1 MDLTIVEASGAT
13 SEQVRV
19 PASVAIRRIIGR
31 LVVLWRLPD
40 AGPDGRALSYHF
52 EDPRTSRQ
60 IDPDT
65 TLALAGVRD
74 KDVLHLVASTVKP
87 SSPTL
92 VQAPSTAAPPVPAA
106 IAAGAATPALADW
119 ATGHT
124 PTPAPSPQRRVSAQ
138 LMTVLGV
145 AALLGIG
152 VAVASGALS
161 GSTKKSVRLP
171 TVAASTSV
179 PAAPPSSPN
188 ESERSSDR
196 EGVMGLLAS
205 YQSAYTGHRV
215 TGLEKLFA
223 GYVRRHGL
231 AAGGCRVSR
240 GLRAVLASYESQFEL
255 GSGSYALTGLTARQV
270 QIDTKTQAHLISHY
284 KITPGGN
291 GDVNFKFS
299 EDGGGWKISEI
310 DAACK

>member
-145 AALLGIG
+145 A
-152 VAVASGALS
+152 GAP
-161 GSTKKSVRLP
+161 R
-171 TVAASTSV
+171 
-179 PAAPPSSPN
+179 
-188 ESERSSDR
+188 
-196 EGVMGLLAS
+196 
-205 YQSAYTGHRV
+205 HR
-215 TGLEKLFA
+215 
-223 GYVRRHGL
+223 
-231 AAGGCRVSR
+231 CRGR
-240 GLRAVLASYESQFEL
+240 KRRAVRQHEEVGTPPNGRRKHL
-255 GSGSYALTGLTARQV
+255 GTRR
-270 QIDTKTQAHLISHY
+270 
-284 KITPGGN
+284 
-291 GDVNFKFS
+291 
-299 EDGGGWKISEI
+299 
-310 DAACK
+310 AAEFPERKRTVE

>member
-1 MDLTIVEASGAT
+1 
-13 SEQVRV
+13 
-19 PASVAIRRIIGR
+19 
-31 LVVLWRLPD
+31 
-40 AGPDGRALSYHF
+40 
-52 EDPRTSRQ
+52 
-60 IDPDT
+60 
-65 TLALAGVRD
+65 
-74 KDVLHLVASTVKP
+74 
-87 SSPTL
+87 
-92 VQAPSTAAPPVPAA
+92 
-106 IAAGAATPALADW
+106 
-119 ATGHT
+119 
-124 PTPAPSPQRRVSAQ
+124 
-138 LMTVLGV
+138 
-145 AALLGIG
+145 
-152 VAVASGALS
+152 
-161 GSTKKSVRLP
+161 
-171 TVAASTSV
+171 
-179 PAAPPSSPN
+179 
-188 ESERSSDR
+188 
-196 EGVMGLLAS
+196 MGLLAS